1 MAAGF
6 SKRMGCQKLLL
17 PYGPQSL
24 LRHVVKK
31 GLNTTASE
39 AVVVLNS
46 QFEDLFSEISDLPI
60 WVIDPLTVDL
70 CCWQTSRES
79 SQPS

>member
-31 GLNTTASE
+31 RVE
-39 AVVVLNS
+39 YNS
-46 QFEDLFSEISDLPI
+46 KRGR
-60 WVIDPLTVDL
+60 
-70 CCWQTSRES
+70 CCT
-79 SQPS
+79 